1 MARKKRNMLWYRK
14 SLPQDMVLRIYTL
27 GKLRTEHYKF
37 REAVGFRKNGR
48 LLTEPRIRFIIPAYE
63 SPVFKGV

>member
-27 GKLRTEHYKF
+27 GKQRKAHYKF
-37 REAVGFRKNGR
+37 RAAVGFRKNGR
-48 LLTEPRIRFIIPAYE
+48 LLTEPRIGFIIQAYG
-63 SPVFKGV
+63 SPVF